1 MEGQL
6 SSPGQSVRG
15 RREAAFSRKKET
27 RKRQQIVRDA
37 RFISIR
43 RFASGGTGSARRR
56 PRALAL
62 YSTGSLQA
70 GRRRLLGSHLLVG
83 LDGLDVLVGL
93 ERGHRALGEGDGEAL
108 DEVVLVAN
116 LAALV
121 DGLLL
126 HGLDLVVGRVVL
138 AGDNVAGHVCGACV
152 GNESLKWWF
161 VVVSWC
167 KKEATSGLFT
177 YPGVYTTGTTTRQ
190 RRRHHPRGC
199 TVTLACRALAC
210 DCAKQDS
217 KRHNGPSLVQPRMAQ
232 QAVLAKGVAH

>member
-93 ERGHRALGEGDGEAL
+93 ERGHRALGEGDAMRGATMVSIRAWVTNGEELAGDLREAL

-126 HGLDLVVGRVVL
+126 HAAGWGVLSVRERSQTVG
-138 AGDNVAGHVCGACV
+138 
-152 GNESLKWWF
+152 
-161 VVVSWC
+161 VS
-167 KKEATSGLFT
+167 GRL
-177 YPGVYTTGTTTRQ
+177 G
-190 RRRHHPRGC
+190 RRTP
-199 TVTLACRALAC
+199 
-210 DCAKQDS
+210 
-217 KRHNGPSLVQPRMAQ
+217 
-232 QAVLAKGVAH
+232 